1 MTPDSVVA
9 AFPKILPRAAERK
22 SLSRQA
28 SRISGAAVEPE
39 RVTSFADLLATVK
52 RLITNKAYVFNNT
65 ASIFYFFGYMP
76 YFLFQAKYIE
86 IQYRLTPSQAK

>member
-1 MTPDSVVA
+1 M
-9 AFPKILPRAAERK
+9 LPRTAERI

-28 SRISGAAVEPE
+28 SRASGTSTAEEDVETN
-39 RVTSFADLLATVK
+39 RKVSFRDMLVTVR
-52 RLITNKAYVFNNT
+52 RLVTNKAYVFNNV